1 MKTQWRPTL
10 TTKEAAAICGSLSNP
25 SKMPGHGYAL
35 PAYRCRIGSLLQLI
49 PKAICHHCYALRGRY
64 LFPRVKAAMEKR
76 FSSLSDS
83 RWAEAVSTLIYRS
96 KDRYFRWHDS
106 GDLKD
111 LEHLRKIVRVCLNL
125 PRIKFWLPTREYQTV
140 EAFRRMGGQIPSN
153 LCIRYSAHL
162 VDGLPPRGYDM
173 PASTVVSG
181 CTGPPGSHVCPAPK
195 QNNACGSCRA
205 CWDPAVK
212 LVSYH
217 LKWQKPVE
225 IQAMRTRE
233 ANDVPG

>member
-1 MKTQWRPTL
+1 M
-10 TTKEAAAICGSLSNP
+10 KEAVAICGSLSNP

-35 PAYRCRIGSLLQLI
+35 PATRCRIGSLLQLL
-49 PKAICHHCYALRGRY
+49 PKAICHYCYALRGRY

-76 FSSLSDS
+76 FSSLSDP
-83 RWAEAVSTLIYRS
+83 RWSDAISTLIYRS
-96 KDRYFRWHDS
+96 GDRYFRWHDS
-106 GDLKD
+106 GDLQG

-140 EAFRRMGGQIPSN
+140 EAYRRMGGTIPPN

-162 VDGLPPRGYDM
+162 VDGPPPLHYGLPISAVYSAKAPI
-173 PASTVVSG
+173 ASKG
-181 CTGPPGSHVCPAPK
+181 HACPAPR
-195 QNNACGSCRA
+195 QNMKCGNCRA

-217 LKWQKPVE
+217 LRWASSE
-225 IQAMRTRE
+225 LR
-233 ANDVPG
+233 